1 MIKSVQTTLGGM
13 KENSQSL
20 KVPKQS
26 WGAWRKIQGIQKFW
40 ACKKKKKNQYNDAQ
54 NQMKKTKTK
63 RKSPSSTLE
72 GMIDHFGKTFKWQ
85 KVKKQAQVILSLE
98 IL

>member
-26 WGAWRKIQGIQKFW
+26 WGASARDIEKTLMIKSVQTTLGGMKKNSQSLKVPKQSWGHEEKSKGSKNFEH
-40 ACKKKKKNQYNDAQ
+40 AKKKKKTNT
-54 NQMKKTKTK
+54 MMLKTK
-63 RKSPSSTLE
+63 
-72 GMIDHFGKTFKWQ
+72 
-85 KVKKQAQVILSLE
+85 
-98 IL
+98 